1 VFSASE
7 EAGAV
12 EALAARD
19 GNAQEI
25 AEQVGST
32 RYMTCVKISDTKNER
47 YQAASGTSFVARSSL
62 SKKSCMTWAG
72 IL

>member
-1 VFSASE
+1 MRPPRASWARNRPPLASQ
-7 EAGAV
+7 AG
-12 EALAARD
+12 LHR
-19 GNAQEI
+19 
-25 AEQVGST
+25 
-32 RYMTCVKISDTKNER
+32 MTCVKISDTKNER